1 MKVIVLTRNR
11 ISRYFVENHKEIREE
26 TLSSVFRLLGAP
38 HACPIPVVMI
48 DWVNVIGWRGKND
61 WQKDYVVDAFNS
73 LWAIGEWDG
82 EDDLYGSF
90 EDCFEWATKGQLV

>member
-11 ISRYFVENHKEIREE
+11 ISRYFVESHKEIREE
-26 TLSSVFRLLGAP
+26 TLSSVFR
-38 HACPIPVVMI
+38 PVATI

-73 LWAIGEWDG
+73 LWAIGEWDS

-90 EDCFEWATKGQLV
+90 EDCFEWATKGQLA

>member
-1 MKVIVLTRNR
+1 M
-11 ISRYFVENHKEIREE
+11 
-26 TLSSVFRLLGAP
+26 
-38 HACPIPVVMI
+38 
-48 DWVNVIGWRGKND
+48 NVIGWRGKND

-90 EDCFEWATKGQLV
+90 EDCFEWATKGQLA